1 VVPGATFKNYTNP
14 AVDLGS
20 LGFYQVIAS
29 NAVGVVTSSVAQL
42 TFGPVAAWGRNLNNE
57 CLPPPGLTNVFAV
70 AGSQQGIGASFALRT
85 DGTIIAWGA
94 GAGTNI
100 PASANNV
107 VSIATSPT
115 GNTALRSDGRVVSW
129 NGISAPALTNILALA
144 AGNNF
149 GYALRADGTLTN
161 WGGIPTPGFA
171 SSLNQLTAIA
181 CGYNN
186 AVALRSDGKVFV
198 SGITAVT
205 NVPGSVT
212 NVIAVAAGYTYAMAL
227 RADGKVIAWGTGTI
241 TNLPTSLTNIVA
253 ISAGNYPGENFGLAM
268 RADGKVVAFG
278 DNSSGETNPPAALT
292 NLVSIAVAAA
302 PFHGLALVNDGSP
315 VILYPPIGQTAFTG
329 RDVMLRGVAAGA
341 ATLSYQ
347 WLLNGTNLTDAT
359 NSTLP
364 LLNLQ
369 LANAGNYQLFV
380 SNAIGTAISLPAPLN
395 VIVSPLT
402 IASQITATPTNLYQA
417 GKFTVGGI
425 TVNGSGPLRYQWF
438 FSRTNNGYAA
448 IVGATNDTLLKD
460 PAFAFDTGNYFVA
473 ISNLV
478 GGLTSA
484 PVNVRVLFARGFGY
498 NGVTNPPVN
507 VTNAI
512 ALATGG
518 ATGNSFCHYL
528 ALGADGKVTTWASYL
543 QTSGF
548 TGETNLS
555 SLSNSIVTAL
565 AASLQHTL
573 ALKSDGTVSA
583 FGIGATNVPNNLS
596 GITAIACGGTHDL
609 ALKSDGTVVGWLT
622 PNALNYG
629 QATNTFNGTNLI
641 AIAAGQ
647 YHSLGLQADG
657 SVIGWGNVDG
667 SLSIPASTLK
677 ASIAIAAGNGFGVAL
692 RTNGTVVQWG
702 GGITSYPV
710 PANLSNVVAISASG
724 QHVTALRNDGT
735 VTNWGF
741 ESQSFAINFLTNNPV
756 LTNVIGI
763 ASGGDHDVAL
773 FGTRA
778 PAFTVQPWN
787 RAVTPSPAFVTSAAL
802 VGKVAG
808 VQPMSYQWRLNGTNY
823 PGATNDTFVWR
834 DSQHPA
840 GTYQLVASNSYGVA
854 ISKPAKVTIVIPLA
868 VALDTTTFNWL
879 TSGSAPWFGQTNIT
893 HDGVDAARSG
903 GIGGLQETI
912 LQTTLITNFPGSV
925 SFWWKISSEQ
935 FFDTLEFRVNGTVQG
950 SISGEVD
957 WTLASFPIATGTNIL
972 LWRYSKD
979 SSFDSGLDA
988 AFVDQ
993 FAFASAPVINVQ
1005 PSGVI
1010 ANLGQN
1016 VALHVVAAGTAQ
1028 LGYQW
1033 TQNGTPVGGNSANL
1047 ILNNVARAQGGTYS
1061 VIVTNSGG
1069 MAVSSNAAVVVKV
1082 PQLLGTPVLLPDG
1095 SLQLTSADA
1104 NGGTLTEADLANFEA
1119 QASTNLV
1126 NWTTLPGGLNLTNGM
1141 LQLNDAAR
1149 TNFTSRYYRIVE
1161 H

>member
-1 VVPGATFKNYTNP
+1 NAYGTASSTNSSLKVINTIYNDLCSGAVIITNASYTNTESTANASSYGDPAPDCVDGFGNGVWYSFTAPVSGLTDVDTYGSDFDTGLAIYAGSCGSLMQVDCNDDTAGFTSELYIPTTAGVTYYFLVGGYNAHVGNLVFHLHHFTPPAFDVSPTNIAVIVSSNGQFSATVSGTQPIALQWYFNSVPLADGGRISGVTNAALNIANVNTNDGGNYFVVASNFVGVTTSSVAVLTPVILPPSIVVPPVAQTVLAGSNVNFFAVVDGTPPYSYQWYQEGTALADDGHFNGAITPSLTISNLTAADAHYYSLVVANASGSVTSAPVLLTVMVPPVITLNPVGRSVPPGLPTIFTANATGVPAPNYQWQLNGTNVGPVVPGATFKNYTNP

-657 SVIGWGNVDG
+657 SVIVHSEHVTWGSDRKQPITDTRHLVIGTDG
-667 SLSIPASTLK
+667 SLAFEHRFS
-677 ASIAIAAGNGFGVAL
+677 VAK
-692 RTNGTVVQWG
+692 G
-702 GGITSYPV
+702 
-710 PANLSNVVAISASG
+710 
-724 QHVTALRNDGT
+724 
-735 VTNWGF
+735 
-741 ESQSFAINFLTNNPV
+741 
-756 LTNVIGI
+756 
-763 ASGGDHDVAL
+763 
-773 FGTRA
+773 
-778 PAFTVQPWN
+778 
-787 RAVTPSPAFVTSAAL
+787 
-802 VGKVAG
+802 
-808 VQPMSYQWRLNGTNY
+808 
-823 PGATNDTFVWR
+823 
-834 DSQHPA
+834 
-840 GTYQLVASNSYGVA
+840 
-854 ISKPAKVTIVIPLA
+854 
-868 VALDTTTFNWL
+868 
-879 TSGSAPWFGQTNIT
+879 
-893 HDGVDAARSG
+893 
-903 GIGGLQETI
+903 
-912 LQTTLITNFPGSV
+912 
-925 SFWWKISSEQ
+925 
-935 FFDTLEFRVNGTVQG
+935 
-950 SISGEVD
+950 
-957 WTLASFPIATGTNIL
+957 
-972 LWRYSKD
+972 
-979 SSFDSGLDA
+979 
-988 AFVDQ
+988 
-993 FAFASAPVINVQ
+993 
-1005 PSGVI
+1005 
-1010 ANLGQN
+1010 
-1016 VALHVVAAGTAQ
+1016 
-1028 LGYQW
+1028 
-1033 TQNGTPVGGNSANL
+1033 
-1047 ILNNVARAQGGTYS
+1047 
-1061 VIVTNSGG
+1061 
-1069 MAVSSNAAVVVKV
+1069 
-1082 PQLLGTPVLLPDG
+1082 LPD
-1095 SLQLTSADA
+1095 
-1104 NGGTLTEADLANFEA
+1104 
-1119 QASTNLV
+1119 
-1126 NWTTLPGGLNLTNGM
+1126 LPRLG
-1141 LQLNDAAR
+1141 
-1149 TNFTSRYYRIVE
+1149 V
-1161 H
+1161 